1 MTAIEPGDKFVIK
14 YGKGHQLEVKAL
26 SLRQSRMLSAKT
38 SEMVKAEEQ
47 ERGLEI
53 FDLCE
58 QALIIAIGEESAEAI
73 IDTVDAEMA
82 MEIATAVMTKQALS
96 EEDRKKSESPH

>member
-1 MTAIEPGDKFVIK
+1 
-14 YGKGHQLEVKAL
+14 
-26 SLRQSRMLSAKT
+26 
-38 SEMVKAEEQ
+38 MV
-47 ERGLEI
+47 
-53 FDLCE
+53 
-58 QALIIAIGEESAEAI
+58 IAIGEESAEAI